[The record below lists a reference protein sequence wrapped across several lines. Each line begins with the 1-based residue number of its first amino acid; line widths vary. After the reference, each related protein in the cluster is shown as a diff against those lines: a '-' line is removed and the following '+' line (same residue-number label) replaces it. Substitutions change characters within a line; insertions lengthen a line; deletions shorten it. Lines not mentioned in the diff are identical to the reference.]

1 MSGGLEHTL
10 RCQGPTAAKYV
21 KARQSENIE
30 MDENIKM
37 GEKHQ
42 NW

>member
-10 RCQGPTAAKYV
+10 TCQGPTAAKYA
-21 KARQSENIE
+21 KARQS
-30 MDENIKM
+30 ENIKM